1 MKSQFI
7 FAFAALFMIASLIT
21 EGDCITNL
29 HPAGKVRKVIY
40 WNENILIRL
49 GQLFPTDLLKNQRT
63 EKANRISHFRFSKTL
78 TFKTRIRVKL
88 FLWKWDLFAWE
99 SFLYYLR
106 WLDPVILWGY
116 HPTLKFSG
124 IPTFTLIISLTYSMD
139 NILINLQYS
148 IKFLAIGVNVTWL

>member
-49 GQLFPTDLLKNQRT
+49 GQLFPTDLLKKKRT
-63 EKANRISHFRFSKTL
+63 KKAYRISLFRFSKTHFQNEDMCK
-78 TFKTRIRVKL
+78 TFPVKIRFICMRIIFILFKVIRPSYFVRVPSY
-88 FLWKWDLFAWE
+88 FEALWYPH
-99 SFLYYLR
+99 LYF
-106 WLDPVILWGY
+106 D
-116 HPTLKFSG
+116 HKS
-124 IPTFTLIISLTYSMD
+124 
-139 NILINLQYS
+139 NI
-148 IKFLAIGVNVTWL
+148 

>member
-49 GQLFPTDLLKNQRT
+49 GQLFPTDLLKKKRT
-63 EKANRISHFRFSKTL
+63 EKAYRISLFRFSKTHFQNEDMCK
-78 TFKTRIRVKL
+78 TFPVKIRFICMRIIFILFKVIRPSYFVRVPSY
-88 FLWKWDLFAWE
+88 FEALWYPH
-99 SFLYYLR
+99 LYF
-106 WLDPVILWGY
+106 D
-116 HPTLKFSG
+116 HKS
-124 IPTFTLIISLTYSMD
+124 
-139 NILINLQYS
+139 NI
-148 IKFLAIGVNVTWL
+148 

>member
-7 FAFAALFMIASLIT
+7 FAFAALLMIASLIM
-21 EGDCITNL
+21 EGDCFNGPL
-29 HPAGKVRKVIY
+29 PKNREKVIY

-63 EKANRISHFRFSKTL
+63 EKAYRISHFRFSKTL

-148 IKFLAIGVNVTWL
+148 ITFLAIGVNVTWL